1 MIQLLD
7 LAVRAH
13 GGLDAWRS
21 IKSIELKASL
31 NGELLRIKG
40 HPEGIIDVLIH
51 IEARE
56 PALTITPF
64 GRPDF
69 AGHFLP
75 DRVWLE
81 GNGSGKEQELRN
93 PRRSFEGHSIAT
105 PWTKLQEL
113 YFLGYAMWNYLATP
127 FLFAS
132 PGFETKELGPH
143 AENGET
149 WRRLAVKYPEH
160 IPTHCAE
167 QTFYFGE
174 DGLLRRLDYFVE
186 VVNDAAAHYCY
197 DHKNFNGFMVPTLR
211 RVVGRSPEGSKPSG
225 PTSVL
230 VQFSDIKFS

>member
-81 GNGSGKEQELRN
+81 GNGSGKEQVLRN
-93 PRRSFEGHSIAT
+93 PRRSFEGHSGT
-105 PWTKLQEL
+105 
-113 YFLGYAMWNYLATP
+113 
-127 FLFAS
+127 
-132 PGFETKELGPH
+132 
-143 AENGET
+143 
-149 WRRLAVKYPEH
+149 
-160 IPTHCAE
+160 
-167 QTFYFGE
+167 
-174 DGLLRRLDYFVE
+174 RLDCHTVDEIARALLPWLRNVELSCDSLFV
-186 VVNDAAAHYCY
+186 CI
-197 DHKNFNGFMVPTLR
+197 P
-211 RVVGRSPEGSKPSG
+211 
-225 PTSVL
+225 
-230 VQFSDIKFS
+230 

>member
-81 GNGSGKEQELRN
+81 GNGSGKEQVLRN
-93 PRRSFEGHSIAT
+93 PRRSFEEHSIAS
-105 PWTKLQEL
+105 
-113 YFLGYAMWNYLATP
+113 GLAD
-127 FLFAS
+127 LVGR
-132 PGFETKELGPH
+132 PGTDK
-143 AENGET
+143 
-149 WRRLAVKYPEH
+149 
-160 IPTHCAE
+160 
-167 QTFYFGE
+167 
-174 DGLLRRLDYFVE
+174 E
-186 VVNDAAAHYCY
+186 VVGLDACKKYLKEAVA
-197 DHKNFNGFMVPTLR
+197 KVWER
-211 RVVGRSPEGSKPSG
+211 
-225 PTSVL
+225 
-230 VQFSDIKFS
+230 I

>member
-81 GNGSGKEQELRN
+81 GNGSGKEQVLRN
-93 PRRSFEGHSIAT
+93 PRRSFEGHST
-105 PWTKLQEL
+105 RLPHRGRNCKSFTS
-113 YFLGYAMWNYLATP
+113 LATQCGTILRLP
-127 FLFAS
+127 FCLH
-132 PGFETKELGPH
+132 PLT
-143 AENGET
+143 
-149 WRRLAVKYPEH
+149 
-160 IPTHCAE
+160 
-167 QTFYFGE
+167 
-174 DGLLRRLDYFVE
+174 
-186 VVNDAAAHYCY
+186 
-197 DHKNFNGFMVPTLR
+197 
-211 RVVGRSPEGSKPSG
+211 
-225 PTSVL
+225 
-230 VQFSDIKFS
+230 